1 MWINGGEAGGQRS
14 TLLVSPFDIARPQ
27 YSSHRKQMGSP
38 SLVFTLAWGANMVTD
53 ILTQAVLNSQCC
65 GASTARAPAREPL
78 RALLQ
83 SCFSLAHVARQLRGL
98 QRRCWAG
105 RSVPPTLDRT
115 RPVSPRQFCTE
126 PAGGWTG
133 VGRSFVNRF
142 LVSNTAI

>member
-14 TLLVSPFDIARPQ
+14 TLLVLPFDIARPQ
-27 YSSHRKQMGSP
+27 YSSHRKQVGSP

-105 RSVPPTLDRT
+105 RSVPPNLDRP
-115 RPVSPRQFCTE
+115 RPVSPR
-126 PAGGWTG
+126 
-133 VGRSFVNRF
+133 
-142 LVSNTAI
+142 LVSSFAQNPPAVGQKLGAVL